1 MPTSEEQLKKRED
14 EVARKEKELREFA
27 DLKSQWSQIKS
38 KSAANEK
45 RLVSIIYLF
54 LLTSL

>member
-14 EVARKEKELREFA
+14 EVAKKEKELREFA

-45 RLVSIIYLF
+45 RLVIH
-54 LLTSL
+54 LL